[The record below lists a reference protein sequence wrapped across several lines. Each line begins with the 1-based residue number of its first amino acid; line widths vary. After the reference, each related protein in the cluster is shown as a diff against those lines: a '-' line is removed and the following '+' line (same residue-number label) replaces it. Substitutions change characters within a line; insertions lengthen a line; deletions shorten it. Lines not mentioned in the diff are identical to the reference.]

1 MSKEY
6 KEFEN
11 FPPEISVEEF
21 DMIDVFEETHEFS
34 DKYKRRKDLEMK
46 AYKNRMLGV
55 SRRGIVKMAVAA
67 AIFVIATPLAVN
79 AATDGELTL
88 GQLWKT
94 NYRKS

>member
-34 DKYKRRKDLEMK
+34 DKYKRRKD
-46 AYKNRMLGV
+46 
-55 SRRGIVKMAVAA
+55 
-67 AIFVIATPLAVN
+67 
-79 AATDGELTL
+79 
-88 GQLWKT
+88 
-94 NYRKS
+94 